1 MTDTRLTLIQSYLKK
16 NSIKNNDYT
25 VFSLY
30 NKNLYLENVSNIL
43 AEKDIDYKIDKSVV
57 IDSVE
62 NFLTETIILDQK
74 QLLLI
79 KKMTGNYTIFI
90 NENLQEFQVL
100 TSEFLALDN
109 KYLLI
114 TKNKNKNK
122 KGREHLILGCLYLL
136 LIVILSF
143 IFKLKEILNVLF
155 STLGIYLSYK
165 SYLVQN
171 RYNETDLWFCNLN
184 DETNCS
190 KVIGTKK
197 SISFLKISPTDISM
211 VFFIFFLLVVIGRFQ
226 DGNLLLISCISLL
239 SIVWSLGEQ
248 TRIRQFCMLCLL
260 ICLLLISIFI
270 NTSIGYILE
279 FNFQPLSFIFLIL
292 ILAFSLLLWYTAK
305 KTIDNIYNLKKIAK
319 NHLRFKYDK
328 RIFFDLLNT
337 SEFIETNDLEYGICI
352 GEKDINNTKLSVF
365 LDLFCDSCKEAY
377 ELLRENI
384 ENKDVSYRIYFLY
397 GEDPILKNYVENL
410 YRKTEGVSN
419 VEKIRVLDDWFI
431 NYNFHNFKQAIKINL
446 NHRKQAD
453 FFLNNEIIISPTF
466 VINKRRVN
474 NIYTLKEIL
483 HFI

>member
-30 NKNLYLENVSNIL
+30 DKNLYLENASNIL
-43 AEKDIDYKIDKSVV
+43 AEKDIDYEIVKSIV
-57 IDSVE
+57 IDSGE
-62 NFLTETIILDQK
+62 NFLAETIIFDQK

-79 KKMTGNYTIFI
+79 KKITSNHTIFI
-90 NENLQEFQVL
+90 NENLQELKVL

-109 KYLLI
+109 KFLLI
-114 TKNKNKNK
+114 TKNKNKNV
-122 KGREHLILGCLYLL
+122 RDHLIIGCLWLL

-143 IFKLKEILNVLF
+143 IFKLEEILNVLF
-155 STLGIYLSYK
+155 GTLGIYLSYK
-165 SYLVQN
+165 SYLIQK

-184 DETNCS
+184 DKTNCS

-197 SISFLKISPTDISM
+197 SESFLKISPTDISM

-226 DGNLLLISCISLL
+226 DSNLMLLSYISLL
-239 SIVWSLGEQ
+239 SILWSLGEQ
-248 TRIRQFCMLCLL
+248 IRIRQFCMLCLL
-260 ICLLLISIFI
+260 ICLLLVSIFI

-279 FNFQPLSFIFLIL
+279 FNLKPLSFIFLIL

-305 KTIDNIYNLKKIAK
+305 KAIDNIYNLKKLAK
-319 NHLRFKYDK
+319 NQLRFKYDK

-337 SEFIETNDLEYGICI
+337 SEFIDTNDLEYAICI
-352 GEKDINNTKLSVF
+352 GEKDDNTKLSVF

-384 ENKDVSYRIYFLY
+384 ENKDVLYRISFLY
-397 GEDPILKNYVENL
+397 GKDPDLKNYVENL
-410 YRKTEGVSN
+410 YRKTEGASD

-431 NYNFHNFKQAIKINL
+431 NHNFHNFKQAEGINL

-453 FFLNNEIIISPTF
+453 FFLNNEIVISPTF
-466 VINKRRVN
+466 VINKRKVN
-474 NIYTLKEIL
+474 NIYTLQEIL

>member
-30 NKNLYLENVSNIL
+30 DKNLYLENASNIL
-43 AEKDIDYKIDKSVV
+43 AEKDIDYEIVKSVV
-57 IDSVE
+57 IDSGE
-62 NFLTETIILDQK
+62 NFLAETIIFDQK
-74 QLLLI
+74 QLVLI
-79 KKMTGNYTIFI
+79 KKMTSNHTIFI
-90 NENLQEFQVL
+90 NENLQELKVL

-109 KYLLI
+109 KFLLI
-114 TKNKNKNK
+114 TKNKNK
-122 KGREHLILGCLYLL
+122 KGRDHLIIGCLCLL

-155 STLGIYLSYK
+155 GTLGIYLSYK
-165 SYLVQN
+165 SYLIQK

-184 DETNCS
+184 DKTNCS

-197 SISFLKISPTDISM
+197 SESFLKISPTDISM
-211 VFFIFFLLVVIGRFQ
+211 FFFIFFLLVVIGRFQ
-226 DGNLLLISCISLL
+226 DSNLLLLSYISLL
-239 SIVWSLGEQ
+239 SILWSLGEQ
-248 TRIRQFCMLCLL
+248 IRIRQFCMLCLL
-260 ICLLLISIFI
+260 ICLLLVFIFI

-279 FNFQPLSFIFLIL
+279 FNLKPLSFIFLIL

-305 KTIDNIYNLKKIAK
+305 KAIDNIYNLKKLAK
-319 NHLRFKYDK
+319 NQLRFKYDK

-337 SEFIETNDLEYGICI
+337 SEFIDTNDLEYAICI
-352 GEKDINNTKLSVF
+352 GEKDNNTKLSVF

-384 ENKDVSYRIYFLY
+384 ENKDVLYRISFLY
-397 GEDPILKNYVENL
+397 GEDPDLKNYVENL
-410 YRKTEGVSN
+410 YRKTEGASD

-431 NYNFHNFKQAIKINL
+431 NYNFHNFKQAEGINL

-466 VINKRRVN
+466 VINKRKVN
-474 NIYTLKEIL
+474 NIYTLQEIL